1 MKAGIND
8 LTTLIPA
15 FLLIIFTKIPVRQGF
30 STRILKN
37 STLTKRVLENA
48 CNGFVIVVQLDYKVE
63 GWPWGPPHYNRV

>member
-1 MKAGIND
+1 M
-8 LTTLIPA
+8 
-15 FLLIIFTKIPVRQGF
+15 FTKNPVRQGF
-30 STRILKN
+30 STGILKI